1 MNRANQLVRVVINCA
16 SRKTKAPLS
25 DLRLRGYPKTLEIRA
40 TRWIDR
46 IKSPESDRIEAND
59 LYQGEHWSVVR
70 KIVETADEVGC
81 RADVWVVSAGYGLVP
96 VKALVEPYSATFSL
110 GSADSVAQ
118 GKSGKSPQEANRDWW
133 GFLRNWSGPCSQAPR
148 SLTDLARLETS
159 APMLVALSNT
169 YVQAVRDDLVGAA
182 EAMGDKADL
191 LLVSTGRP
199 PEGLEET
206 QLPCDA
212 RLVNTLGGTR
222 TSLNARVAD
231 HIVRRSPDHGFDA
244 AGVKKMLQGK
254 IRRSGPIPR
263 YDHRDRMSD
272 EEVRAQIRARRR
284 NGDREPSRTALLR
297 ELRDDGFACEQK
309 RFAGLYEEV
318 VSDPR

>member
-1 MNRANQLVRVVINCA
+1 MNQMNRLVRVVVNCA

-25 DLRLRGYPKTLEIRA
+25 DLRLRGYPKTPERRA

-46 IKSPESDRIEAND
+46 IESPKSELIEAND
-59 LYQGEHWSVVR
+59 LYQGEHWSVVK
-70 KIVETADEVGC
+70 KIANSANAVGWTAE
-81 RADVWVVSAGYGLVP
+81 VWVVSAGYGLVP
-96 VKALVEPYSATFSL
+96 VKALVEPYSATFSS

-118 GKSGKSPQEANRDWW
+118 GESGKNSQEANRDWW
-133 GFLRNWSGPCSQAPR
+133 GLLMNWSGPCKKDPR
-148 SLTDLARLETS
+148 SLTDLARQDTS

-169 YVQAVRDDLVGAA
+169 YVQAVRDDLIGAT

-231 HIVRRSPDHGFDA
+231 HIVRRSPSHGFDA
-244 AGVKKMLQGK
+244 AGVKKMLQRK
-254 IRRSGPIPR
+254 IRRSGEIPR
-263 YDHRDRMSD
+263 YDHRNRMSD
-272 EEVRAQIRARRR
+272 EAVRAEIRTRRR
-284 NGDREPSRTALLR
+284 NRDRDPSCASLLR

-309 RFAGLYEEV
+309 RFAGLYDEV
-318 VSDPR
+318 ISDPR